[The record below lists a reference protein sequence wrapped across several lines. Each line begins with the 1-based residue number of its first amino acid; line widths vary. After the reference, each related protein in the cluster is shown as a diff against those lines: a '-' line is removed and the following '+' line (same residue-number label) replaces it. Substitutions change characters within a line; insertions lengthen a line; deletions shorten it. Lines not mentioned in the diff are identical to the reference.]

1 MNTPDNP
8 PAPSSPKKKRGFF
21 RWSICA
27 MLFFALTINYL
38 DRFVLG
44 ILSPELIKKFGWSA
58 ADYTDIVFCF
68 EVAYAI
74 GLASFGRLLDWLGTR
89 KGFILSIVT
98 WSVAAMG
105 HAVMSTIAGFGFMRF
120 MLGLGESGVF
130 PAAVK
135 TTAEW
140 FPRKERALV
149 AGIFNAGSNVGAITA
164 PLLVPW
170 LFIQFGWQCAFIV
183 TGAAGFVWLALWMV
197 LYQTPAKSK
206 FLSPAERA
214 YIESDPPEP
223 VSKKIPWLVLLK
235 LRQTWA
241 FIVAKFMTDAAWRW
255 YFYLLPLF
263 FNQKF
268 NLSITEFGLHF
279 VIIYVTADLG
289 SIGGGYIST
298 FLLGR
303 GWTVNKSR
311 KTALLI
317 CSLCT
322 VPVAFAGVV
331 SNEWVAV
338 GLVALAA
345 AAHQGFSSNIFTTVS
360 DMFPKNAVAS
370 VVGLGG
376 TAGAFG
382 AMALLAVTKYLFQNV
397 APGADTSG
405 VYQTLFIIAGSCYV
419 VSLLCFHLLVPKLNP
434 VTPREIG

>member
-1 MNTPDNP
+1 MNQITSI
-8 PAPSSPKKKRGFF
+8 AKKRGFF

-44 ILSPELIKKFGWSA
+44 ILSPELIKTFGWTPA
-58 ADYTDIVFCF
+58 QYTDIVFCF
-68 EVAYAI
+68 EIAYAI

-89 KGFILSIVT
+89 KGFILAVTT
-98 WSVAAMG
+98 WSLAAMG
-105 HAVMSTIAGFGFMRF
+105 HAVMSTLGGFGFMRF
-120 MLGLGESGVF
+120 LLGLGESGVF

-170 LFIQFGWQCAFIV
+170 LFVLFGWQFAFIV
-183 TGAAGFVWLALWMV
+183 TGAVGFIWLAAWLI
-197 LYQTPAKSK
+197 LYQTPAKSR
-206 FLSPAERA
+206 FLSIEERA

-223 VSKKIPWLVLLK
+223 VASKIPWLVLLK

-241 FIVAKFMTDAAWRW
+241 FILAKFMTDAAWRW

-279 VIIYVTADLG
+279 VVIYVIADLG

-303 GWTVNKSR
+303 GMSVNASR
-311 KTALLI
+311 KIALLI

-322 VPVAFAGVV
+322 VPVAFAGIV
-331 SNEWVAV
+331 SHEWVAV

-360 DMFPKNAVAS
+360 DMFPKSAVAS

-382 AMALLAVTKYLFQNV
+382 AMSLLAITRFLFQQAGDGDN
-397 APGADTSG
+397 TG
-405 VYQTLFIIAGSCYV
+405 VYRTLFIIAGSCYLI
-419 VSLLCFHLLVPKLNP
+419 SLLLFHLLSPKLKP
-434 VTPREIG
+434 VSPEQVK

>member
-1 MNTPDNP
+1 M
-8 PAPSSPKKKRGFF
+8 
-21 RWSICA
+21 
-27 MLFFALTINYL
+27 
-38 DRFVLG
+38 
-44 ILSPELIKKFGWSA
+44 
-58 ADYTDIVFCF
+58 
-68 EVAYAI
+68 
-74 GLASFGRLLDWLGTR
+74 
-89 KGFILSIVT
+89 
-98 WSVAAMG
+98 
-105 HAVMSTIAGFGFMRF
+105 
-120 MLGLGESGVF
+120 F

-149 AGIFNAGSNVGAITA
+149 AGIFNSGSNVGAITA

-170 LFIQFGWQCAFIV
+170 LFISLGWQWAFLV
-183 TGAAGFVWLALWMV
+183 TGGAGFIWLIFWLV
-197 LYQTPAKSK
+197 LYKIPSQSRHLSK
-206 FLSPAERA
+206 EELAH
-214 YIESDPPEP
+214 IESDPPEP
-223 VSKKIPWLVLLK
+223 VTKKIPWLVLLK

-241 FIVAKFMTDAAWRW
+241 FIMAKFMTDAAWRW

-303 GWTVNKSR
+303 GWTVNASR
-311 KTALLI
+311 KTALLL

-331 SNEWVAV
+331 GNEWLAV

-382 AMALLAVTKYLFQNV
+382 AMGLLWVTKYLFQHV
-397 APGADTSG
+397 APGGDTSG
-405 VYQTLFIIAGSCYV
+405 VYRTLFIIAGSCYL
-419 VSLLCFHLLVPKLNP
+419 VSLLMFHVLSPKLKP
-434 VTPREIG
+434 VSPEQVLPGPRPDLNRPEST